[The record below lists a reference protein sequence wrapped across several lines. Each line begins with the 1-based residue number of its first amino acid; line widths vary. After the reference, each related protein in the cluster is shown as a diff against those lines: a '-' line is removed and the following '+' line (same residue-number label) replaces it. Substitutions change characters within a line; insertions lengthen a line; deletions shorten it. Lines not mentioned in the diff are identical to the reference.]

1 VAKAIF
7 YSYCSNPSL
16 KTGVRDREIEKTLVM
31 NKNQNMTKI
40 NFPPINEQMDL
51 IKRGAFEI
59 IPEDELVKK
68 LERSLKEGKQL
79 NIKLGCDPSRPD
91 LHIGHSVVLRKLE
104 HFQSLGHIAILI
116 IGDFTGMIG
125 DPSGR
130 NITRPALSLEETRK
144 HGISYFEQASKI
156 LDREKTK
163 IVYNSEW
170 LGKMTF
176 EDVIKLSSKYTV
188 ARMLE
193 RDDFTKRYK
202 SGEPISM
209 HEILYPLAQA
219 MDSVA
224 IKSDVE
230 LGGTDQKFNL
240 LVGRD
245 IQREYGME
253 AQVIITMPLI
263 VGTDGVEKMSKSY
276 NNYIGIS
283 ESPKEIFGKTLS
295 IPDSLIYNYFELAT
309 NLSNIELEEI
319 KTKLV
324 DPKTNPRDIKRQLAK
339 ALVSMYH
346 SEEAARNAE
355 EEFDRIF
362 VNKGTP
368 DEIPEFKFGER
379 KEINILDLIILVNF
393 APSKGE
399 AKRLVTQGGVT
410 LDGEKIE
417 DFQNSVLLKDGMILK
432 VGKRKFI
439 KLII

>member
-1 VAKAIF
+1 
-7 YSYCSNPSL
+7 
-16 KTGVRDREIEKTLVM
+16 
-31 NKNQNMTKI
+31 MTKI
-40 NFPPINEQMDL
+40 NFPSINEQMNL
-51 IKRGAFEI
+51 IRRGTFEI

-68 LERSLKEGKQL
+68 LESSLKKGKPL

-91 LHIGHSVVLRKLE
+91 LHIGHSVVLRKLA
-104 HFQSLGHIAILI
+104 HFQSLGHLAILI

-130 NITRPALSLEETRK
+130 NVTRPALSLEETRE

-156 LDREKTK
+156 LDRDKTK

-245 IQREYGME
+245 IQREFGME

-295 IPDSLIYNYFELAT
+295 IPDSLIYKYFELAT
-309 NLSNIELEEI
+309 DLSNDELRKI
-319 KTKLV
+319 KAQL
-324 DPKTNPRDIKRQLAK
+324 DDSKTNPRDIKRQLAK
-339 ALVSMYH
+339 TLVTMYH
-346 SEEAARNAE
+346 SDEAAINAE
-355 EEFDRIF
+355 EEFNRIF

-368 DEIPEFKFGER
+368 DELPEFNIGER
-379 KEINILDLIILVNF
+379 QEINILDLIILVNF

-399 AKRLVTQGGVT
+399 AKRLVNQGGVT

-417 DFQNSVLLKDGMILK
+417 DFQNSVHLKDGMILK